1 MTGHDVIV
9 VGAGPAGST
18 AARILADSGHDVLL
32 LERAHFPRE
41 HIGESLLAY
50 GNALLTRL
58 GMDAELARFGVV
70 KRGAEFTSDDGTHR
84 RVDFEAQGAGRVL
97 TTWNVE
103 RSLFDRAMLRAAAAA
118 GATVLEGARVTR
130 VRTDHSGRI
139 VGVDYRTD
147 DRQHS
152 AHAPMVIDASGR
164 AGVISHQH
172 LRARKVN
179 SRHSRIAIW
188 SHVEGVSE
196 ADNPGV
202 TGDIQVGDHRD
213 GWVWAIPLRP
223 DKISVGAVT
232 TPEVVREYGPAR
244 VFADHSRRIPRIQQR
259 IEGGVSSEL
268 RAERDFSYLTE
279 RVAGPGFLGVG
290 DAVCFLDPIF
300 SGGVTIAMISGQ
312 RAADTAADVLAGRV
326 PEHVAISEYSRFFKT
341 GYDGYFRLGYA
352 FYEAGYRLGRFLRT
366 TGTRVE
372 PYWLARLLS
381 GDFWSGRNRLLAFL
395 REQRR
400 FDTFEP
406 FELLADC
413 PVYPE
418 LEAAGTHPARLGP
431 PLTGTARP
439 AAGVAV

>member
-213 GWVWAIPLRP
+213 GWVSATDR
-223 DKISVGAVT
+223 G
-232 TPEVVREYGPAR
+232 
-244 VFADHSRRIPRIQQR
+244 RRQ
-259 IEGGVSSEL
+259 
-268 RAERDFSYLTE
+268 
-279 RVAGPGFLGVG
+279 
-290 DAVCFLDPIF
+290 
-300 SGGVTIAMISGQ
+300 Q
-312 RAADTAADVLAGRV
+312 RAARRAGLLLLHRARRRPRLPRCRRRGVLPR
-326 PEHVAISEYSRFFKT
+326 P
-341 GYDGYFRLGYA
+341 DL
-352 FYEAGYRLGRFLRT
+352 LR
-366 TGTRVE
+366 
-372 PYWLARLLS
+372 
-381 GDFWSGRNRLLAFL
+381 
-395 REQRR
+395 RR
-400 FDTFEP
+400 D
-406 FELLADC
+406 DSDDQW
-413 PVYPE
+413 
-418 LEAAGTHPARLGP
+418 AAGG
-431 PLTGTARP
+431 
-439 AAGVAV
+439 